1 MHANVSRTF
10 KALSVAVV
18 LCALGVV
25 VMAASGA
32 LATVAPTSEDSHPV
46 LPSLGVTTH
55 LSGLTDAGRRAEFA
69 RLATMGA
76 SWIRV
81 GVPWYSVQP
90 TPQTVSASELGA
102 LDQIMA
108 EATTAGMRVL
118 FIGDQAPSWAGGGGA
133 TASMPA
139 AYGSFMGLLA
149 EHFRGRGPQGTSPAY
164 EIMNEPDGLQANGQ
178 PWATPNDYAA
188 AACSA
193 FHAIKSQDRGAT
205 VVAGS
210 LDVKDWDPWLRSAY
224 QAGLGTCFD
233 VLSAHPYSNLDV
245 LDQIRAFASAEGSP
259 DVRIWVT
266 EFGFSTCG
274 DLQQSC
280 VSEADQASLL
290 VERLEE
296 LRRYYPWVPVAMIY
310 EDRDEPNNPGAP
322 PERAFG
328 LLKTTD
334 NGAGVM
340 AKPAVATVQA
350 LYRGA

>member
-1 MHANVSRTF
+1 VHANVSRTF

-25 VMAASGA
+25 VMAVSGA
-32 LATVAPTSEDSHPV
+32 LATVAPISEDSHPV

-55 LSGLTDAGRRAEFA
+55 LSGLTDAGRRVEFA
-69 RLATMGA
+69 RLATMGT

-90 TPQTVSASELGA
+90 TARTVSASELGA

-139 AYGSFMGLLA
+139 AYGSFMGMLA
-149 EHFRGRGPQGTSPAY
+149 EHFRGRGLHGTSPAY
-164 EIMNEPDGLQANGQ
+164 EIMNEPDGRGENGQ
-178 PWATPNDYAA
+178 PRATPSDYAA

-193 FHAIKSQDRGAT
+193 FHAIKSQDRGAI
-205 VVAGS
+205 VVTGA
-210 LDVKDWDPWLRSAY
+210 LDVSDWQPWLRAAF

-233 VLSAHPYSNLDV
+233 VLSAHPYAHLDV
-245 LDQIRAFASAEGSP
+245 LDQIRAVAGVEGSP

-266 EFGFSTCG
+266 EFGFSTCD

-280 VSEADQASLL
+280 VSEADQAILL
-290 VERLEE
+290 VKRLEE
-296 LRRYYPWVPVAMIY
+296 LRRYYPWVTVAMIY
-310 EDRDEPNNPGAP
+310 EDRDEPSNPGTP

-334 NGAGVM
+334 NGAGVG
-340 AKPAVATVQA
+340 AKPAVAAIEA

>member
-1 MHANVSRTF
+1 MRRRTLGR
-10 KALSVAVV
+10 LSVALV
-18 LCALGVV
+18 LCVLGVV
-25 VMAASGA
+25 VVAVSGA
-32 LATVAPTSEDSHPV
+32 LETVAPISEDSHPV

-90 TPQTVSASELGA
+90 TPRTVSASELGA

-108 EATTAGMRVL
+108 AATTAGLRVL

-149 EHFRGRGPQGTSPAY
+149 EHFRGRGPHGASPAY
-164 EIMNEPDGLQANGQ
+164 EIMNEPDGLQENGQ
-178 PWATPNDYAA
+178 PWAAPSDYAA

-193 FHAIKSQDRGAT
+193 FHAIKSQDRGAI

-210 LDVKDWDPWLRSAY
+210 LDVRDWAPWLRSAF

-233 VLSAHPYSNLDV
+233 VLSAHPYSHLDV
-245 LDQIRAFASAEGSP
+245 LDQIRAVAGAEGSP

-280 VSEADQASLL
+280 VSEAGQASLL

-310 EDRDEPNNPGAP
+310 EDRDEPSNPATP

-328 LLKTTD
+328 LLTTTD
-334 NGAGVM
+334 DGAWMV
-340 AKPAVATVQA
+340 AKPAVAAVQA
-350 LYRGA
+350 LYREM